1 MVNHSSNRL
10 LRYTL
15 KRLKS
20 KFSWVSERQ
29 FYFDLNP
36 ICRNCKYISADFL
49 EFPILY
55 CIGRPSEDS
64 VNISEFQSY
73 YAVIATTSIL
83 YLKRGDCQKNPCIV
97 NMFAIFKDA
106 EKTCFWKNKT
116 PKIRIPSYQKQ
127 HLIGCM
133 LPNKKCIPLNAG
145 FDIIFM
151 FDFCFFKSIAW
162 VVRSSKVNKSIDL
175 T

>member
-55 CIGRPSEDS
+55 CIDHLKT
-64 VNISEFQSY
+64 QSQY
-73 YAVIATTSIL
+73 FRIPIILYSYATTSIV

-162 VVRSSKVNKSIDL
+162 VVRSSKVSKSIDL

>member
-1 MVNHSSNRL
+1 MELAGNGEPQQQQIIAVHTKKAKIKIFLSIWETVLFWSESNMQKLQIYFCR
-10 LRYTL
+10 
-15 KRLKS
+15 
-20 KFSWVSERQ
+20 FSG
-29 FYFDLNP
+29 
-36 ICRNCKYISADFL
+36 ISNF
-49 EFPILY
+49 ILY
-55 CIGRPSEDS
+55 RPSEDS
-64 VNISEFQSY
+64 ESIFQNSNHIMQLLLPPLSYISKG
-73 YAVIATTSIL
+73 VIA
-83 YLKRGDCQKNPCIV
+83 KKPCIV

-151 FDFCFFKSIAW
+151 FDFCFLR
-162 VVRSSKVNKSIDL
+162 V
-175 T
+175 

>member
-10 LRYTL
+10 LWYTL

-20 KFSWVSERQ
+20 KFSWVSESQ

-55 CIGRPSEDS
+55 CIDHLRTQCQYFRIPIILCSYCYHLYR
-64 VNISEFQSY
+64 IS
-73 YAVIATTSIL
+73 
-83 YLKRGDCQKNPCIV
+83 QKGWLPKKPCIV

-151 FDFCFFKSIAW
+151 FDFCFLR
-162 VVRSSKVNKSIDL
+162 V
-175 T
+175 